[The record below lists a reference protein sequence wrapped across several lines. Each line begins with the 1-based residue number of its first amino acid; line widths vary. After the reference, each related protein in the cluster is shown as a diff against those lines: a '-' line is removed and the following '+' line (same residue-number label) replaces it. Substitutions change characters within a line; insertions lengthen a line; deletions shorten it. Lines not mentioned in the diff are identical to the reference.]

1 MLLHPPI
8 AADPHQGVER
18 RIGRRIPAL
27 VSAVSYPEKGRRLT
41 PDLVLDSMEP
51 QGIPRATWARR
62 RRNKP
67 HIFTEQEIEAL
78 MAETEFD
85 ILSDG
90 R

>member
-1 MLLHPPI
+1 
-8 AADPHQGVER
+8 
-18 RIGRRIPAL
+18 
-27 VSAVSYPEKGRRLT
+27 
-41 PDLVLDSMEP
+41 MEP